1 MKKVMFVVF
10 LLCLCLPIEA
20 IAARG
25 GRVGAFAACS
35 TTYTLPHSSF
45 IYKNSAPLRGSSGA
59 IIGFRREP
67 TLIMKTRFSGGS
79 TTVYASNGVKIGSC
93 PKTSAHGF
101 AGGRMRCTMQT
112 ASLRRSAVSASGS
125 PAALFT
131 LGGGKC
137 AKVPDAGRCYGSVKG
152 LCNQIL
158 R

>member
-1 MKKVMFVVF
+1 MKKVFFTLF
-10 LLCLCLPIEA
+10 LLCLCLPLTA
-20 IAARG
+20 LAARKG
-25 GRVGAFAACS
+25 SVGSFAACS
-35 TTYTLPHSSF
+35 TIYTLPHSSF
-45 IYKNSAPLRGSSGA
+45 VYKNSAPVRGSSGA
-59 IIGFRREP
+59 IIYFRREP

-79 TTVYASNGVKIGSC
+79 TTIYASNGVAIGSC

-112 ASLRRSAVSASGS
+112 ASLRRSAVSKSGS

-137 AKVPDAGRCYGSVKG
+137 AKVPDAGRCYGSSKG

-158 R
+158 K